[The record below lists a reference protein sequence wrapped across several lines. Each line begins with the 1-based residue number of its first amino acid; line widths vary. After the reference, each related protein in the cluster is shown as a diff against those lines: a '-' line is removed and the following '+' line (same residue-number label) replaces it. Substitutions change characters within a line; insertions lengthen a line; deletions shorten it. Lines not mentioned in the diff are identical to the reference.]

1 MKQITKK
8 NGGMRVSQYSKEELN
23 FVIQA
28 LVPLAIIGGLATFL
42 ITNSGGFP
50 WFTLLGTAIG
60 LSIIILSWVGRKYS
74 IFAASLHNRSGNF
87 YSTLQLEYYFLMSRI
102 YLGK

>member
-8 NGGMRVSQYSKEELN
+8 NGGMRVSQYSKEELD
-23 FVIQA
+23 FIIQA

-42 ITNSGGFP
+42 ITSSGGFP
-50 WFTLLGTAIG
+50 WYTLLGTSIG

-74 IFAASLHNRSGNF
+74 IFAASLIMAAAIFTPLYNW
-87 YSTLQLEYYFLMSRI
+87 STIF
-102 YLGK
+102 